1 MCVHF
6 SFLTFFPT
14 ANIVFFLLNK
24 DFFPL
29 YFHLFMYKKQNTTH
43 KKLPKMVIFLT
54 KSEIWNKTK
63 EKQTFR
69 LMKIVYNFA
78 PHNN

>member
-24 DFFPL
+24 DFFH
-29 YFHLFMYKKQNTTH
+29 Y
-43 KKLPKMVIFLT
+43 IFTFSCT
-54 KSEIWNKTK
+54 KNKTQRTK
-63 EKQTFR
+63 NYPKWLF
-69 LMKIVYNFA
+69 F
-78 PHNN
+78 

>member
-1 MCVHF
+1 
-6 SFLTFFPT
+6 
-14 ANIVFFLLNK
+14 
-24 DFFPL
+24 
-29 YFHLFMYKKQNTTH
+29 MYKKQNTTH